1 MPISLSKYQA
11 YWFCQIFGW
20 SVFVLYEIVNLLGL
34 GFFSWGNALMMVLAA
49 PLGIGITHTYRALL
63 LRSGVLEMPFS
74 KMAALA
80 FAAVFGLSIV
90 LFASLTLLSLVVEK
104 DVDWTQFNLNYVFM
118 SVLNWSRYLFVW
130 VLIYHLYGL
139 MERINRTQLE
149 RLASDNQLKNVELQN
164 LKAQLNPHFLFNAL
178 NSVKA
183 LTHSDPKRAGDAVM
197 LLSDLLRYSLNYEK
211 QTLVP
216 LSDELAVTR
225 DYLALEKIRFNH
237 RLEYALDIDPAAEKW
252 PIPPILLVTL
262 AENAIKHGIAQSV
275 QGGFVQIKAYLEKD
289 NMRLEVCNTGHL
301 SPNTDRQG
309 IGLVNIR
316 RRLDMLFGGKAVFE
330 LHDNLEQNTVIVVVQ
345 IPAS

>member
-1 MPISLSKYQA
+1 MPISFSKYQG

-34 GFFSWGNALMMVLAA
+34 GFFTWGNALMMILAA

-63 LRSGVLEMPFS
+63 IRSRVLEMPFAQ
-74 KMAALA
+74 MAALA

-104 DVDWTQFNLNYVFM
+104 EVDWAQFNLNYVFM

-225 DYLALEKIRFNH
+225 DYLALEKIRFNS
-237 RLEYALDIDPAAEKW
+237 RLEYTPW
-252 PIPPILLVTL
+252 ILILPL
-262 AENAIKHGIAQSV
+262 KNG
-275 QGGFVQIKAYLEKD
+275 
-289 NMRLEVCNTGHL
+289 L
-301 SPNTDRQG
+301 SRP
-309 IGLVNIR
+309 
-316 RRLDMLFGGKAVFE
+316 
-330 LHDNLEQNTVIVVVQ
+330 
-345 IPAS
+345 SCS